1 MCSINHVEM
10 TLCALSPQH
19 IPTLLKMAPKI
30 PTLKVL
36 VSLDVIPADEKKILT
51 AWGQSVGIKVLD
63 LEEGSVSADE
73 VDTAMLTLHILSS

>member
-1 MCSINHVEM
+1 M

-19 IPTLLKMAPKI
+19 IPTLLKMASKI

-36 VSLDVIPADEKKILT
+36 VAMEAIPEEEKKILT

-63 LEEGSVSADE
+63 LEDGR
-73 VDTAMLTLHILSS
+73 LHIILNLYCDETHCICFF

>member
-1 MCSINHVEM
+1 
-10 TLCALSPQH
+10 
-19 IPTLLKMAPKI
+19 MAPKI

-63 LEEGSVSADE
+63 LEEGSGFIEKSIV
-73 VDTAMLTLHILSS
+73 